1 MSVLKSSGISNG
13 FKVVWPKAGRALD
26 ILSDANL
33 IFVLPIPKGDS
44 GPPPY
49 YKRILGSGFSFIPP
63 ILEFPIPIPPS
74 V

>member
-1 MSVLKSSGISNG
+1 MEISAA
-13 FKVVWPKAGRALD
+13 FKVLGLTRLD
-26 ILSDANL
+26 ALSDANL

-49 YKRILGSGFSFIPP
+49 FKRILGSGFSFIPP
-63 ILEFPIPIPPS
+63 ILESPIPIPPS